1 MFEKTIRKWAQINLS
16 PIHSQ
21 TQKDISELMNSCIEH
36 EKKLN
41 EQNDRLNIHANTIEE
56 TQTEIKSINEKID
69 AIIECIRGDRKD
81 INALIN
87 IYKAMKP
94 QTKRKK

>member
-1 MFEKTIRKWAQINLS
+1 MFYKKTIKKMRDKIDTHFTK
-16 PIHSQ
+16 IIE
-21 TQKDISELMNSCIEH
+21 TQNRIKELQEITKKES
-36 EKKLN
+36 EKK
-41 EQNDRLNIHANTIEE
+41 E
-56 TQTEIKSINEKID
+56 TEFKSINEKID

>member
-16 PIHSQ
+16 PIHTQ
-21 TQKDISELMNSCIEH
+21 IQKDICEVKEKNEL
-36 EKKLN
+36 
-41 EQNDRLNIHANTIEE
+41 
-56 TQTEIKSINEKID
+56 EIKSINEKID
-69 AIIECIRGDRKD
+69 AIIECIRSDRKD

-87 IYKAMKP
+87 IYKTMKP